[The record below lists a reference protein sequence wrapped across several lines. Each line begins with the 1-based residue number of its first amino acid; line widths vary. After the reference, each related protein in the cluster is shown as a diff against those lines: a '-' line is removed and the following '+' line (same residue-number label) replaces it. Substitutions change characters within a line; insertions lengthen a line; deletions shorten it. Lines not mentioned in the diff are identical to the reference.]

1 MAGWL
6 SVDLAYLT
14 TSLLVLSSSGDGGGL
29 LFMMGFMPI
38 FCFYCMSDL
47 YTLTEQAID
56 GLALDLELVD
66 VERAPLGL
74 LRITIDKEGGV
85 TIDDCEQVSRLL
97 SRIFEVENVDY
108 NRLEVGSPGVDR
120 PLRSVADFKR
130 FIGERVQIRFRVAR
144 DSHKVFTGILGAEPE
159 EVPAELAAQADGELN
174 PIFSLLVEDKKNT
187 RTLVFAYAE
196 VEKAKLDPVLDFRKG
211 KKK

>member
-174 PIFSLLVEDKKNT
+174 PIFSLLIEDKKNT
-187 RTLVFAYAE
+187 RTLVFGYTE

>member
-1 MAGWL
+1 MGA
-6 SVDLAYLT
+6 S
-14 TSLLVLSSSGDGGGL
+14 GGL
-29 LFMMGFMPI
+29 LFMMGFKPI
-38 FCFYCMSDL
+38 FCFYYMSEL
-47 YTLTEQAID
+47 YTLTEQAIS

-74 LRITIDKEGGV
+74 LRVTIDKEGGV

-97 SRIFEVENVDY
+97 SRIFEVESIDY

-159 EVPAELAAQADGELN
+159 EVSAELAAQADGELN
-174 PIFSLLVEDKKNT
+174 PIFSLVVKDKKNT
-187 RTLVFAYAE
+187 QTLVFAYSE

>member
-1 MAGWL
+1 
-6 SVDLAYLT
+6 
-14 TSLLVLSSSGDGGGL
+14 
-29 LFMMGFMPI
+29 
-38 FCFYCMSDL
+38 MSDL

-74 LRITIDKEGGV
+74 LRVTIDKEGGV

-97 SRIFEVENVDY
+97 SRIFEVEDIDY

-120 PLRSVADFKR
+120 PLRTVADFKR
-130 FIGERVQIRFRVAR
+130 FIGQRVQIRFRVAR
-144 DSHKVFTGILGAEPE
+144 DSHKVFTGILEVEPE
-159 EVPAELAAQADGELN
+159 AVPEELAAQADGELN
-174 PIFSLLVEDKKNT
+174 PIFSLVVEDKKNT
-187 RTLVFAYAE
+187 QTLVFAYSE

>member
-1 MAGWL
+1 
-6 SVDLAYLT
+6 
-14 TSLLVLSSSGDGGGL
+14 
-29 LFMMGFMPI
+29 
-38 FCFYCMSDL
+38 MSDL

-187 RTLVFAYAE
+187 RTLVFGYTE

>member
-1 MAGWL
+1 MA
-6 SVDLAYLT
+6 
-14 TSLLVLSSSGDGGGL
+14 
-29 LFMMGFMPI
+29 P
-38 FCFYCMSDL
+38 
-47 YTLTEQAID
+47 
-56 GLALDLELVD
+56 
-66 VERAPLGL
+66 RGL

-120 PLRSVADFKR
+120 PLRSVAEFKR
-130 FIGERVQIRFRVAR
+130 FIGQRVQIRFRIAR

-159 EVPAELAAQADGELN
+159 EVSAELAAQADSELN
-174 PIFSLLVEDKKNT
+174 PIFSLVVEDKKNT
-187 RTLVFAYAE
+187 QTLAFAYAE

>member
-1 MAGWL
+1 M
-6 SVDLAYLT
+6 DLAYLT

-187 RTLVFAYAE
+187 RTLVFGYTE

>member
-1 MAGWL
+1 
-6 SVDLAYLT
+6 
-14 TSLLVLSSSGDGGGL
+14 
-29 LFMMGFMPI
+29 MMGIMPI

-47 YTLTEQAID
+47 FTLTEQAIE
-56 GLALDLELVD
+56 GLALELELVD
-66 VERAPLGL
+66 IERAPLGL
-74 LRITIDKEGGV
+74 LRVTIDKEGGV

-97 SRIFEVENVDY
+97 SRIFEVEDIDY

-120 PLRSVADFKR
+120 PLRSIAEFKR
-130 FIGERVQIRFRVAR
+130 FIGQRVQVRFRIAR

-159 EVPAELAAQADGELN
+159 EVPAELAEQADAESN
-174 PIFSLLVEDKKNT
+174 PIFSLLVEDKKKT
-187 RTLVFAYAE
+187 KTLLFCYSE

>member
-1 MAGWL
+1 M
-6 SVDLAYLT
+6 DLAYLT

-38 FCFYCMSDL
+38 FCFYCMNDL

-187 RTLVFAYAE
+187 RTLVFGYTE

>member
-1 MAGWL
+1 
-6 SVDLAYLT
+6 
-14 TSLLVLSSSGDGGGL
+14 
-29 LFMMGFMPI
+29 MMGFKPI
-38 FCFYCMSDL
+38 FCFYYMSEL
-47 YTLTEQAID
+47 YTLTEQAIS

-120 PLRSVADFKR
+120 PLRSVAEFKR
-130 FIGERVQIRFRVAR
+130 FIGQRVQIRFRIAR

-187 RTLVFAYAE
+187 RTLVFGYTE

>member
-130 FIGERVQIRFRVAR
+130 FIGERVQIRFRIAR

-159 EVPAELAAQADGELN
+159 EVPAELVAQADGELN

-187 RTLVFAYAE
+187 QTLVFGYAE